1 MYWKIA
7 SLLIFAIFCLWV
19 YYESHRTVN
28 KAKKEEEAFWER
40 EEKANSTR
48 RKPIDHL
55 DYIKIP
61 DDLPFGLK
69 EDNVNISSYNKIV
82 SELKDQK
89 ILNLTGYTN
98 TDLKLE
104 YGAPN
109 ITELSRY
116 DQNYTTLV
124 TTLQKWADELSNLNE
139 EDAAFRIME
148 YMIEIKCDI
157 GKTYRMLGK
166 KYLKENNTE
175 AFDNLI
181 KTISGTRSM
190 NKEYI
195 KASLEEMKVKAE
207 E

>member
-19 YYESHRTVN
+19 WYESHRTVRN
-28 KAKKEEEAFWER
+28 AKKDEEAFWER

-55 DYIKIP
+55 DYIKVP

-69 EDNVNISSYNKIV
+69 TENDNIASYNKIV
-82 SELKDQK
+82 EELKGQK

-124 TTLQKWADELSNLNE
+124 TTLQKWADELSELNE
-139 EDAAFRIME
+139 EDAATKIME
-148 YMIEIKCDI
+148 YMIRIKCDI
-157 GKTYRMLGK
+157 GKTYRLLGK

-175 AFDNLI
+175 AFDDLI
-181 KTISGTRSM
+181 ETIMGTRSL

-195 KASLEEMKVKAE
+195 KSSLEEMRDKAGL
-207 E
+207 

>member
-1 MYWKIA
+1 M
-7 SLLIFAIFCLWV
+7 LIFAIFCLWV

-28 KAKKEEEAFWER
+28 KAKKEEETFWER

-82 SELKDQK
+82 SELKGQK

-181 KTISGTRSM
+181 KIISGTRSM

-195 KASLEEMKVKAE
+195 KASLEEMRTKAE